1 MLQPPRRLSHL
12 SWLGKIKQLIIP
24 SLACLLLLS
33 GCGDT
38 NVQLATEAGIDAI
51 KAVTLSNKDV
61 HELATRA
68 ASFADRKNRVAPPE
82 SSYAKRLRRLV
93 GDHLQEGG
101 YNFNYK
107 VYLSLEVNAFA
118 MAEGTI
124 RIHSKL
130 MDMMDDGE
138 LRFVIGHEMGHVV
151 KEHIRK
157 KIMLAYAGSA
167 LRKGIAS
174 QENLAGDISR
184 SALGGFVETLL
195 NVQFSQQEEREAD
208 DYGLTFLKNKEYDTK
223 SAISALRKLATL
235 GNNHTF
241 LSSHPAPGKRADRL
255 EDRLSSPE
263 KTDEPSEVEGLFIMI
278 KNLFVRLIQWF
289 ASLL

>member
-1 MLQPPRRLSHL
+1 MLQPPRRLSRL
-12 SWLGKIKQLIIP
+12 SWFGKIKQLIIP

-208 DYGLTFLKNKEYDTK
+208 NYGLTFLKNKEYDTK

-255 EDRLSSPE
+255 EDQLSSPE